1 MGSNIH
7 SLLSSYILCPP
18 KGEAAERGL
27 RERVLERECLRER
40 ELRERAEKELRE
52 S

>member
-40 ELRERAEKELRE
+40 AEKELRE